1 MDDRAT
7 LLPRH
12 TMYHHFC
19 SLELDQAG
27 PTDTNYGAGWG
38 KSENLWIVSICVLT
52 ICRVT
57 VPTNDKI
64 KKLMVN

>member
-27 PTDTNYGAGWG
+27 PTDTNYGAGWEIG
-38 KSENLWIVSICVLT
+38 KPSDRFNLCF
-52 ICRVT
+52 
-57 VPTNDKI
+57 DH
-64 KKLMVN
+64 M